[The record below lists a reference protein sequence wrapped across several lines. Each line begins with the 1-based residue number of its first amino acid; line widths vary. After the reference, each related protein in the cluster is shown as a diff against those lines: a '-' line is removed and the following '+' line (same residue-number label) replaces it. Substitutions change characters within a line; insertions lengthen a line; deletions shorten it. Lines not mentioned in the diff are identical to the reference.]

1 MIRKFLFLIPTV
13 LLLSFVMHKYY
24 VSITEVELN
33 PATKVLEVS
42 IKFIGHDLELV
53 LESAGVPNLYLGT
66 AKENPKANEFLLAYI
81 QKHFE
86 IRVDEKAV
94 PFHFVGKEINNDD
107 FIYCYLESE
116 KLNSPNKIAFTSTL
130 LTEKFNQQ
138 ANILYLK
145 VGDKKL
151 NYTFTK
157 DKVRTFYTLK

>member
-1 MIRKFLFLIPTV
+1 MIRKFLFLISAT
-13 LLLSFVMHKYY
+13 LLFSFAFHKYY

-33 PATKVLEVS
+33 EQTETLEIS

-53 LESAGVPNLYLGT
+53 MENAGMPNLFLGT
-66 AKENPKANEFLLAYI
+66 SKENPEANAYILKYI

-86 IRVDEKAV
+86 IRIDEKAV
-94 PFHFVGKEINNDD
+94 PFHFIGKEINNDD

-116 KLNSPNKIAFTSTL
+116 KVNSPNKIAFTNTL
-130 LTEKFNQQ
+130 LTEKFSQQ

-151 NYTFTK
+151 NYTFNKGKRKTYYNIK
-157 DKVRTFYTLK
+157 